1 MSPEFL
7 HVVVIDE
14 PLGLGYPSRNEAAH
28 TVRPERGFVMKKLLL
43 GAVAILV
50 IAGIGGVFFLLSNLN
65 SIVAQ
70 VIEKQGSDVV
80 ATDVAVSGVDISLR
94 DGRGTIAGL
103 SIASPDGFAVRHAF
117 TLGEITV
124 DIDLNSLREEPIVI
138 DEIRV
143 QGPVV
148 NAEFLKA
155 GSSNISELQKNVQQY
170 AASIDGGGGGEGGQ
184 KSEDQKRIRI
194 KRFVFEEGRIEVD
207 AEALG
212 LEKRSLNL
220 PAISLDDIGGAEG
233 ARPDAIAMAVLDA
246 LTRKASTEI
255 AKAEIK
261 QKVQDLVTDE
271 VKEKAQGLLDKIGN

>member
-1 MSPEFL
+1 M
-7 HVVVIDE
+7 D
-14 PLGLGYPSRNEAAH
+14 
-28 TVRPERGFVMKKLLL
+28 
-43 GAVAILV
+43 
-50 IAGIGGVFFLLSNLN
+50 
-65 SIVAQ
+65 
-70 VIEKQGSDVV
+70 
-80 ATDVAVSGVDISLR
+80 
-94 DGRGTIAGL
+94 
-103 SIASPDGFAVRHAF
+103 
-117 TLGEITV
+117 
-124 DIDLNSLREEPIVI
+124 
-138 DEIRV
+138 
-143 QGPVV
+143 
-148 NAEFLKA
+148 
-155 GSSNISELQKNVQQY
+155 
-170 AASIDGGGGGEGGQ
+170 Q

-233 ARPDAIAMAVLDA
+233 ARPDAIAKAVLDA